1 MRSVIK
7 KDRVHLIEGPPT
19 TGATSEGKHAATH
32 RGERTARLVRVD
44 GTVHAIEFRCSCGEL
59 SVLELE
65 YGPESEMNS

>member
-7 KDRVHLIEGPPT
+7 KDRVHLIEGPPKV
-19 TGATSEGKHAATH
+19 GASPQGQHTAAH
-32 RGERTARLVRVD
+32 SGERTARLVRVD
-44 GTVHAIEFRCSCGEL
+44 GAVRAIEFRCSCGEL